1 MIKSSCAKVEV
12 RGNET
17 KQVMKMSKGAIQCTK
32 PGNLQSRGDN
42 NLDEVAEILRSSF
55 LNMQSDRTTPL
66 NCHEDLEKNLDDP
79 DLIDLDI
86 LEKLTIDPCLFV
98 GQGSGH
104 SGSRSEKKVEKSLKV
119 FNKNAVSVEQVKENG
134 ADDDQEERYS
144 SDDILTDI
152 HAVITADTTNG
163 KSEDSADGAS
173 VSASASANI
182 LNSFAKS
189 LHTNS
194 GARGGNAHAANGHA
208 TNGHVSPKGSV
219 FWQTRAALEQNQDLT
234 GELFDFRELEE
245 NSLKL
250 SPSRDDLVDTPSVQS
265 SEMTLDLENG
275 DENQESRLVT
285 LQYDSNPIDSLNDSD
300 DPLYQSILIE
310 KGKRGRPARQKV
322 EKPAT
327 YIPILPRPTANGQ
340 LLIVRTSGSSVSSAS
355 PQTPDTNMTA
365 SSVSRDSSSSEK
377 DVTQYQ
383 NGGAG
388 ASRNSSVDIDGPF
401 NVKMNP
407 ISSSPNTSCMF
418 PGNLITKTQEQ
429 PFVQLRPSNSAGN
442 VMSWNHHYPSNSQ
455 GNESS
460 YNGYH
465 ASYGGGA
472 VMPQQ
477 YKPTTTASCM
487 SSFAA
492 PLQPWP
498 EPPPYSIPNSGMQPN
513 NFAAANQ
520 AVQQASSPYSGGLGP
535 LGYNPQSLAQSNGA
549 SLYNPVNSQIFPFS
563 SNTYFNTQTKTTGQ
577 ECSSVVP
584 LPAPPDPQYITSQHP
599 SGASN
604 FNPAYCS
611 KIKTPLNP
619 TRPNEKPKINL
630 PHQKKINYVS
640 DWISN
645 HVADPPLDSGCFY
658 TNDQSLASFQAP
670 NPSNNFQVMGVFG
683 EVFQIQTTEQEKPKK
698 KVSKKV
704 PTTQNGKSS
713 QRNRATKRNDSGKSS
728 SSTMLKSSYS
738 HDQSN
743 RIPQANGPER
753 LCGNVVER
761 TNELPFYPQGARDA
775 SGRHLVTSAATINE
789 TEKAISD
796 ADLEIALS
804 IIEMK
809 ANSIEKHKAA
819 GQPLVP
825 ESEPKQSSLDY
836 ILNSSAFLAAEPFVI
851 SAGGINGLPTSQLA
865 DSSSFDKSKYLT
877 PNDINSLEAKKL
889 QSGKTS
895 LDDYLFTSQTGFN
908 PSGTAQGSQEPNNPV
923 YLGPTLVPTMNSK
936 ALAAPMVTEN
946 VSKSYSQMKP
956 VITKLRSEE
965 ANTSSVAQKQSSHAP
980 HFQVPS
986 QARFSYVQN
995 WINVNPVE
1003 QNAPLPLVSSQQCF
1017 NMSLGNSVV
1026 PPATSLSSQ
1035 SQLAREFNSGW
1046 SNLQTAPTTT
1056 SRHPISSSDASMM
1069 SIENPDNATH
1079 DDNLYP
1085 QHFSN
1090 SSSMDVV
1097 DNVQAT
1103 PGSALIQSS
1112 ERMHSKTAC
1121 SANADR
1127 QLPSMDDS
1135 CFSEIMSFLVPEI
1148 SAISSNSRPQVQ
1160 NSTTVDSRNSFQRNG
1175 NHEYFQGQI
1184 NNAVHATSVQNFS
1197 TGTPGQYRS
1206 SQNVMSQAIQNTND
1220 ITFPLFSPGFDDD
1233 LILSPRGPSR
1243 TCEEKDR
1250 GKTPASIASA
1260 SIGAASI
1267 APPSIIDQQPA
1278 EITISSLE
1286 SSKISGSS
1294 DLSKFSYSSLPEQM
1308 MGFDSDGETCLHF
1321 LCDMPLESLE
1331 EFKRQPGFRE
1341 ALDVQNKKRETAL
1354 FIAVKRS
1361 NAEVTDF
1368 LLSCGA
1374 NPNICCS
1381 SQIQGLGPI
1390 QHCALHE
1397 AVLTGNLKIVK
1408 SLLSAKN
1415 IVVDSKASYGGQTPL
1430 MLALALHKLN
1440 KNKDIILWLIEKK
1453 ASLTIQELQGRTPL
1467 MLAIQSRD
1475 VALVESILHLVG
1487 PVMART
1493 LVTAAD
1499 KKGLTC
1505 LHIAAGLTLEPNE
1518 KKRLLQCIITAGGD
1532 ASVKNA
1538 EGETPRD
1545 WAKNEITEVLQNLAK
1560 VNKTS

>member
-163 KSEDSADGAS
+163 KSEDSADSAS

-340 LLIVRTSGSSVSSAS
+340 FVIVRTSGSSVSSAS

-407 ISSSPNTSCMF
+407 MSSSPNTSCMF

-520 AVQQASSPYSGGLGP
+520 AVQQASSPYSGGLRP

-577 ECSSVVP
+577 ECSSGVP

-704 PTTQNGKSS
+704 PTTQNGKSA

-775 SGRHLVTSAATINE
+775 SGRHLVSSAATINE

-851 SAGGINGLPTSQLA
+851 SAGGINGLPTSQIA

-895 LDDYLFTSQTGFN
+895 LDDYLFTSQTGLN
-908 PSGTAQGSQEPNNPV
+908 PSGTALGSQEPNNPV

-965 ANTSSVAQKQSSHAP
+965 ANTSRVAQKQSSHAP
-980 HFQVPS
+980 HFQMPS

-1250 GKTPASIASA
+1250 GKTPASIASP